1 MHFTLCY
8 LLPALLLKLPVI
20 RNYGSQGLCLDLRPA
35 SSALHA
41 LCLVLC
47 NLTCYVQRFP
57 SSKVICSVC
66 LPPYA
71 AFVWRPEWNSISPA
85 SVGRVQSRYSTRV
98 IFAAAFHR
106 KLFLVRQLMLRL
118 PAPVISSSIL
128 VLTVTTSLHPYLLSL
143 RCSIISVMC
152 NRNLICPEYS
162 LSSHAISGVLLLLE
176 ALYTVVLLVVAGY
189 VWRYMSS
196 HVTTSISCHHE
207 QSSPCFTP

>member
-1 MHFTLCY
+1 VHAINCPHLISHIAYSESTYGLKLHLNQLSTASQVLSGLAFKAGYTLCY

-20 RNYGSQGLCLDLRPA
+20 RNYGSQGLCLDLLPS

-41 LCLVLC
+41 LCLALR

-66 LPPYA
+66 LPPHA

-85 SVGRVQSRYSTRV
+85 NVGRVQSRYSTRV

-118 PAPVISSSIL
+118 RAPVISSSIF
-128 VLTVTTSLHPYLLSL
+128 VLTVTTSLHPYLPSRDVVSL
-143 RCSIISVMC
+143 ASCVI
-152 NRNLICPEYS
+152 
-162 LSSHAISGVLLLLE
+162 AI
-176 ALYTVVLLVVAGY
+176 
-189 VWRYMSS
+189 
-196 HVTTSISCHHE
+196 
-207 QSSPCFTP
+207 